1 MSAMQAR
8 YGPQPSRSGATRS
21 ACRSFSAR
29 IHRREAGRALDPSRA
44 VGDGSGRKTD
54 DAAAVAVAGLR
65 SRDLQVVRPDDTV
78 EILPLLSTRRQEVV
92 APRIATVNRLHE
104 VLCQL
109 IPVGRNGI

>member
-1 MSAMQAR
+1 MAHSPPDPAR
-8 YGPQPSRSGATRS
+8 HVPPAGLSLRGSTV
-21 ACRSFSAR
+21 AR
-29 IHRREAGRALDPSRA
+29 PAGALDPSRA